1 MHNITLYMR
10 ISREVI
16 NFASQK
22 FRLTPG
28 LNCRIRL
35 DRDPVTGLCSTLLPQ
50 PVSWFGAGVSTRCSA
65 FPLLGNLSLDW
76 VFQHLLG

>member
-1 MHNITLYMR
+1 MR

-35 DRDPVTGLCSTLLPQ
+35 DRDPETGLCSTLLPQ
-50 PVSWFGAGVSTRCSA
+50 PVS
-65 FPLLGNLSLDW
+65 
-76 VFQHLLG
+76 